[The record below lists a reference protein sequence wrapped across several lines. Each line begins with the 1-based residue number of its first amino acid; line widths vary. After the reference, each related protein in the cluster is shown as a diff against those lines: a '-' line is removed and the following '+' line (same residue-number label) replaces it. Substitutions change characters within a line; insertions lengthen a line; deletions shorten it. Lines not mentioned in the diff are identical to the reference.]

1 VAKRLPDERE
11 AVEGAKVASATAAG
25 LLKDADLLAGAG
37 RCGRAVSLAVL
48 GFEEA
53 VKARTLGAIA
63 AAASVGQGPGL
74 SDDSLRKIIYG
85 SHRERHAAGFVQHVA
100 AAFPRVYG
108 ELIPGCPVSPEDSR
122 CWRNWRAC

>member
-1 VAKRLPDERE
+1 LVSGQPVVAVGGGQSVGVNVAKRLPDERE

-37 RCGRAVSLAVL
+37 RYGRAVSLAVL

-63 AAASVGQGPGL
+63 AAASVGQG
-74 SDDSLRKIIYG
+74 
-85 SHRERHAAGFVQHVA
+85 
-100 AAFPRVYG
+100 
-108 ELIPGCPVSPEDSR
+108 SR
-122 CWRNWRAC
+122 PQ